1 MQNSPRTMSMDA
13 VAAEQQRF
21 MVRVYNWMAAGLGIT
36 GFMAYYVANTPTFFN
51 IVMGLSLIHI

>member
-1 MQNSPRTMSMDA
+1 MQNSPRTMSIDA

-36 GFMAYYVANTPTFFN
+36 GFMAYYVANTPKLFN